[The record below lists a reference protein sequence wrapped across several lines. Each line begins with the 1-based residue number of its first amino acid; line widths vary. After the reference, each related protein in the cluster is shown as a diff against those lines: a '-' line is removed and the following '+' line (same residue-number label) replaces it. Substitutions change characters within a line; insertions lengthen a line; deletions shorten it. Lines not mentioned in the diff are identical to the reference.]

1 MFRVQSVSA
10 ETCKLGLGPQ
20 QQQQLQPQ
28 RSFVT
33 ERLAYGIKVTEDM
46 KVSDPVR
53 RVLSIDNSDM

>member
-20 QQQQLQPQ
+20 QQQQ